1 MINEEKT
8 ETLRV
13 FPGEMYRVLDK
24 VMREHRVPEEK
35 SRRCAR
41 LFTDNTLD
49 GVYSHGVNRFAR
61 FVRYLRKGYIDPE
74 AEPERI
80 EGMGGLER
88 WDGHFGIGLIN
99 AEFCTDRAMEL
110 AGKHGIGCV
119 ALARTNHWM
128 RGGAYGWKAARKGFL
143 FLGWTNT
150 IANMPAWGAR
160 DGRLGNNPLILA
172 VPFQEEAIVLDMA
185 ASQFSYG
192 TMERKELRGEQL
204 PIPGGYDAEGKLT
217 RDPSAILASG
227 RPLPA
232 GYWKGSG
239 LALLLDLF
247 ATVLSEGDSTPQISE
262 REDEFGLSQ
271 VYIAIDPEKVSRRS
285 RINQAV
291 QTIIDDLHASRPAA
305 GDEAIRYPGQKALML
320 REENLKYGIP
330 VEKVVW
336 EEILGFQ
343 QP

>member
-1 MINEEKT
+1 MINEEKAA
-8 ETLRV
+8 TLRV
-13 FPGEMYRVLDK
+13 FAEEMYQVLERI
-24 VMREHRVPEEK
+24 MLEHRVPEK
-35 SRRCAR
+35 KARRCAR

-61 FVRYLRKGYIDPE
+61 FVHYLRKGYIKPE

-80 EGMGGLER
+80 GGMGALER
-88 WDGHFGIGLIN
+88 WDGHFGIGLTN
-99 AEFCTDRAMEL
+99 AEACTDRAMEL
-110 AGKHGIGCV
+110 ASRFGMGCV

-128 RGGAYGWKAARKGFL
+128 RGGAYGWRAARKGFL

-150 IANMPAWGAR
+150 IANMPAWGAV
-160 DGRLGNNPLILA
+160 DGRLGNNPLIMA
-172 VPFQEEAIVLDMA
+172 VPFREDAIVLDMA

-192 TMERKELRGEQL
+192 SMERKKIRGEKL
-204 PIPGGYDAEGKLT
+204 PIPGGYDEQGDLT

-247 ATVLSEGDSTPQISE
+247 ATVLSGGDSTPQISE

-271 VYIAIDPEKVSRRS
+271 VYIAIDPEKVSHRPEVDH
-285 RINQAV
+285 AV
-291 QTIIDDLHASRPAA
+291 KLIIDDLHASRPVSE
-305 GDEAIRYPGQKALML
+305 DESIRYPGQKALTL
-320 REENLKYGIP
+320 REKNLKFGVP

-336 EEILGFQ
+336 EEILAFQ